1 MKFKEVFDKPK
12 IIAVVGDVNE
22 AKSNL
27 LYYLLD
33 GLQSYGKFNLYT
45 YGLRSNIKN
54 STEIFSVSE
63 LEQIKDSI
71 IILDELMSLW
81 DLDNRKSKKQI
92 EKTLRLIH
100 HNNNILII
108 CALPENLK
116 KFICGKV
123 NQWFYK
129 KCTLSDFINGS
140 KANEICREYKG
151 VELGSCVLTMEKGE
165 ALYFDGTHYK
175 KIDVPYMKKFDSKKK
190 NIKIVQKNVPKK
202 KKKKVVKNG

>member
-1 MKFKEVFDKPK
+1 MFDTPK

-33 GLQSYGKFNLYT
+33 ELRGIGKFNLYT
-45 YGLRSNIKN
+45 YGLRSNIAGAVK
-54 STEIFSVSE
+54 IFSVNE
-63 LEQIKDSI
+63 LEQIKNSV

-92 EKTLRLIH
+92 ENSLRLIH
-100 HNNNILII
+100 HNNNVLVI

-123 NQWFYK
+123 NQWLFK
-129 KCTLSDFINGS
+129 KCTLADFIQGS
-140 KANEICREYKG
+140 RASRICNEYKG
-151 VELGSCVLTMEKGE
+151 VELGSSVLTMNKGE
-165 ALYFDGTHYK
+165 ALYFNGEHYT
-175 KIDVPYMKKFDSKKK
+175 KIDVPYMKKHDSKK
-190 NIKIVQKNVPKK
+190 NNVKIVKPVKKPVIVTKSGRKNE
-202 KKKKVVKNG
+202 

>member
-1 MKFKEVFDKPK
+1 MKFKDVFNCPK
-12 IIAVVGDVNE
+12 VIAVCGDVNS

-27 LYYLLD
+27 LYYLLE
-33 GLQSYGKFNLYT
+33 GLREYGKFNLYT
-45 YGLRSNIKN
+45 YGLRTKIKGA
-54 STEIFSVSE
+54 TEIFSVNE
-63 LEQIKDSI
+63 AEQIKDSI

-100 HNNNILII
+100 HHNNILVI

-129 KCTLSDFINGS
+129 RCTLSDFINGS
-140 KANEICREYKG
+140 KANEICREYRG

-165 ALYFDGTHYK
+165 ALHFDGKHYE
-175 KIDVPYMKKFDSKKK
+175 KIYVPYMKKFDSKKK
-190 NIKIVQKNVPKK
+190 NIKIVQKNVRKK
-202 KKKKVVKNG
+202 KREVKSEI